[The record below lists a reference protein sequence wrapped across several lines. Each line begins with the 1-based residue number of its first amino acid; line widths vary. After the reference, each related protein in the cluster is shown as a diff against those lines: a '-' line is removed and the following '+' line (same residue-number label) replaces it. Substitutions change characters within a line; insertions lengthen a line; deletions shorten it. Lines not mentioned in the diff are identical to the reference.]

1 MLTSQLKHFLHFRP
15 PNILCVEWC
24 HFSYK
29 ALDKKYDKVRW
40 IFLYFY
46 FYNFIYI
53 YIYYIYIRFWR
64 VGVVSYGLKYFYQY
78 YMIGISWIFQSRRII
93 KARMNF
99 MSWPWPQNIPTFLC
113 HPIESKNWGRGN
125 PSCNYNSLT
134 TSIKLMLI

>member
-15 PNILCVEWC
+15 LNILCIEWC
-24 HFSYK
+24 QFNYN
-29 ALDKKYDKVRW
+29 ALDKKYDKVDEYFS
-40 IFLYFY
+40 IFIFII
-46 FYNFIYI
+46 IYI
-53 YIYYIYIRFWR
+53 YIYNIYIGFWR